1 MIIINEEIFT
11 LKNERKNKTLNP
23 EQGLLLIISGSPSD
37 RENLKLICE
46 KLLKQFSFWNKI
58 QI

>member
-46 KLLKQFSFWNKI
+46 KLLKQFSF
-58 QI
+58 